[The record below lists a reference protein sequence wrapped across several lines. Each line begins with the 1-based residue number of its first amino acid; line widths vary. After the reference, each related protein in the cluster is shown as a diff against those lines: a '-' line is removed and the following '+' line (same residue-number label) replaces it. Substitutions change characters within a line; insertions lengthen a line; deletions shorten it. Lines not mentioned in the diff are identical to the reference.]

1 MLNYLI
7 EKCTNDQTKQYTKE
21 FKLDAVSLV
30 TEQSYI
36 RAEAARRLEINTN
49 MLTRWVKELADPD
62 RVEDV
67 INEAKTKNA
76 LHRRAKSKKIQHYL
90 SA

>member
-1 MLNYLI
+1 
-7 EKCTNDQTKQYTKE
+7 
-21 FKLDAVSLV
+21 
-30 TEQSYI
+30 
-36 RAEAARRLEINTN
+36 

-67 INEAKTKNA
+67 INEAKTKKA